1 MLNVTVKTLDSQNH
15 SFSVSDEITVKEFKD
30 EIAPVLNIAA
40 DKQRL
45 IFCGKVL
52 KDDKKLSEYDVN
64 GKVIHVVQ
72 SLPPPPANNNSSSSS
87 NGPSTTTTTGN
98 TRPRDAAGF
107 LLGAFTIPQ
116 DLVDPT
122 QVQNIV
128 QDIVSEMGDIGRNAT
143 VMSRASDDGSVDVHI
158 NLGRVPVQVPLQSE
172 AQLRMNRVRNMLSR
186 ADILLLSL
194 EDGANSNNEN
204 VADSSSQT
212 EIDADEVP
220 SSSTMETEV
229 PNSNSAD
236 ETPNSSETR
245 NSSEEST
252 LNGGT
257 RINAQI
263 NVSDISDIPLSH
275 ERARLE
281 GLAHAVLSA
290 AFATAVAATGNAV
303 SSDASTNTPRMS
315 TAGATTPSDS
325 EPMDATP
332 PGSSEPELFSPVN
345 PTPDPSVIA
354 MDTLPSDSDPP
365 VPEPSQQE
373 IVETTPD
380 PSDQNNHHPDC
391 PLSTTRTPPTNG
403 TSSTTTSR
411 RTPAVMQPSVQTLA
425 NLLDEVIRVNTRL
438 QPCLERCRDLIRSDP
453 ALSGRPLSDAHHLFS
468 RVSQLMHFLS
478 HAYHSLSDLHINFRQ
493 PPPRSPRVRIISS
506 THSSSLFQGIPMQ
519 AQFSLTSDIIRP
531 FPSVTTAA
539 NIPNN
544 DTTRNSAT
552 ETRPAPITRMST
564 PIITSV
570 SSLASSVSNSN
581 NPLFVQRTHNP
592 VVVMEVS
599 PTLTMDSISSLA
611 CPATTS
617 ANGPSVVLPTPA
629 SDNTQPR
636 IQIPT
641 STTTASTAKENIAPP
656 QSNETQTDNQSNPPK
671 STASGTAAPGTA
683 APGTAA
689 SGSGQ
694 GPPPPINI
702 PFRNLIPVPLTSMG
716 SLHTFDSGLPCHS
729 VWALEPSRRR
739 HNAGNARTPPNAQGT
754 VNPNNPGRH
763 EDHINQ
769 IVGSIMSSLLNHVPS
784 QGNQLPA
791 GFTVFTSRADD
802 STTNNSNNSTNQATR
817 ERTSRA
823 QSSEHSY
830 ANRPRRSSAYES
842 ALALFNNLEITDY
855 KVSEFLTNLE
865 ISLNGIL
872 GDFVNHLANVLT
884 MKDMVDIAHG
894 MNEAVNKIRKLG
906 RDYLKKKVFKC
917 ENPDQN
923 SIKAVAMQIMKESGN
938 VLKILTRCVRMRDR
952 RYPEVLVA
960 LFQRSLRSILGMFLS
975 DSESDSDFS
984 THLVD
989 EVQKLLREFM
999 QVNDRLTLDANSI
1012 IESKARDY
1020 IKHLAPGNTEFIAK
1034 VRPWLLAMLKKLMRK
1049 FSPVNLNDGKARAH
1063 GSESTTSRI
1072 KGTGA
1077 TQKKPNTVKPS
1088 ISIPARTPRGN
1099 AGMRRRNFVE
1109 ALGVNEALASGIS
1122 RNRSTPTLAA
1132 FARIA
1137 EQTSALLRSNTQQNG
1152 SSARN
1157 ATEVVLESDT
1167 WHSSVPQDWVPII
1180 TRDVQRQR
1188 RQAAQAPFSN
1198 AYLSGMPS
1206 KRRRIMNGNPTL
1218 LAPSKGALPEML
1230 LQAISSAKVKPLT
1243 DMESLKNEAMTDVT
1257 LQSSFHKHMKNSIQE
1272 RLQSDLDYCSERF
1285 PNSEK
1290 YFN

>member
-72 SLPPPPANNNSSSSS
+72 SLPPQQGNNNSSSSS
-87 NGPSTTTTTGN
+87 NGPSTNNTTTGN
-98 TRPRDAAGF
+98 TRSTRDAAGF

-186 ADILLLSL
+186 ADILLVSL

-220 SSSTMETEV
+220 SSSTMETET

-236 ETPNSSETR
+236 ETPNNSETR
-245 NSSEEST
+245 NGSEEST
-252 LNGGT
+252 LNEDT
-257 RINAQI
+257 VINAQI
-263 NVSDISDIPLSH
+263 TVSDTSEIILTH
-275 ERARLE
+275 ESARLE
-281 GLAHAVLSA
+281 GLAQAAQAVLSA
-290 AFATAVAATGNAV
+290 AFATAVAATGNAAT
-303 SSDASTNTPRMS
+303 SDISTTPATS

-332 PGSSEPELFSPVN
+332 SGSSEPEFFSPVN
-345 PTPDPSVIA
+345 PTPDPTVIA

-373 IVETTPD
+373 VVVTTPD

-403 TSSTTTSR
+403 TSSTTSSR
-411 RTPAVMQPSVQTLA
+411 RTPALMQPSVQTLA

-453 ALSGRPLSDAHHLFS
+453 ALSGRQLGDAHHLFS

-544 DTTRNSAT
+544 DTTRNSAP
-552 ETRPAPITRMST
+552 ETRPVPITRIQT

-570 SSLASSVSNSN
+570 SSVSNSS

-592 VVVMEVS
+592 VVLMEVS
-599 PTLTMDSISSLA
+599 PTLTMNSISSLA
-611 CPATTS
+611 SPASAS

-629 SDNTQPR
+629 SDSTLPR

-641 STTTASTAKENIAPP
+641 STATASTTARENIPPP
-656 QSNETQTDNQSNPPK
+656 QSNDAQTDNQSNPPR
-671 STASGTAAPGTA
+671 STASGTTS
-683 APGTAA
+683 
-689 SGSGQ
+689 SGSSQ
-694 GPPPPINI
+694 GPPPINI

-739 HNAGNARTPPNAQGT
+739 HNAGNPRTPPNAQGT
-754 VNPNNPGRH
+754 VNPNNPGRQ

-784 QGNQLPA
+784 QGNPVPT

-802 STTNNSNNSTNQATR
+802 STTNTSNSSTNQATR

-842 ALALFNNLEITDY
+842 AISLFNNLDITEM
-855 KVSEFLTNLE
+855 KVIDFLATINVT
-865 ISLNGIL
+865 LNGIL
-872 GDFVNHLANVLT
+872 GDFVNHLGTILT

-894 MNEAVNKIRKLG
+894 MNEPVNKIRKPG
-906 RDYLKKKVFKC
+906 RDYLKTTVFKC

-923 SIKAVAMQIMKESGN
+923 SIKSVVQQIVKESEN
-938 VLKILTRCVRMRDR
+938 ALKIFAKCVKLRDR
-952 RYPEVLVA
+952 RYTEVLVT
-960 LFQRSLRSILGMFLS
+960 LFHRTLCNIFGIFLS

-989 EVQKLLREFM
+989 EIQKFLCEFM
-999 QVNDRLTLDANSI
+999 HLNDRFTHDANSI
-1012 IESKARDY
+1012 IEAKARDF
-1020 IKHLAPGNTEFIAK
+1020 IKHLAPGDSAFMAK

-1063 GSESTTSRI
+1063 GSESTASRI
-1072 KGTGA
+1072 KGPGA
-1077 TQKKPNTVKPS
+1077 TQKKPNTAKPS

-1099 AGMRRRNFVE
+1099 SGMRRRNFVE

-1137 EQTSALLRSNTQQNG
+1137 EQTSAILRNNTQQNG

-1157 ATEVVLESDT
+1157 LTEVVLESDA
-1167 WHSSVPQDWVPII
+1167 WHNSVPQDWVPII

-1230 LQAISSAKVKPLT
+1230 LQAISSAKVNPVT
-1243 DMESLKNEAMTDVT
+1243 DMELLKNEAMKDVT

-1272 RLQSDLDYCSERF
+1272 RLQRDLDYCSERF

>member
-107 LLGAFTIPQ
+107 LLGAFSIPQ

-220 SSSTMETEV
+220 SSSTMETEM

-236 ETPNSSETR
+236 ETPNSSETC

-257 RINAQI
+257 RISAQI
-263 NVSDISDIPLSH
+263 NVRDISDIPLSH

-281 GLAHAVLSA
+281 GLAHAAQAVLSA
-290 AFATAVAATGNAV
+290 AFATAVAATGNAATSDV
-303 SSDASTNTPRMS
+303 STTTPATS

-332 PGSSEPELFSPVN
+332 AGSSDPEFFSPVN

-391 PLSTTRTPPTNG
+391 PLSTTTRTPPTNG
-403 TSSTTTSR
+403 TSSTTSSR

-453 ALSGRPLSDAHHLFS
+453 ALTGRPLADAHHLFS

-519 AQFSLTSDIIRP
+519 AQFSLTSGA
-531 FPSVTTAA
+531 FPSITTAA
-539 NIPNN
+539 NIPNT
-544 DTTRNSAT
+544 DTTRNS
-552 ETRPAPITRMST
+552 
-564 PIITSV
+564 TS
-570 SSLASSVSNSN
+570 
-581 NPLFVQRTHNP
+581 
-592 VVVMEVS
+592 E
-599 PTLTMDSISSLA
+599 
-611 CPATTS
+611 
-617 ANGPSVVLPTPA
+617 
-629 SDNTQPR
+629 
-636 IQIPT
+636 
-641 STTTASTAKENIAPP
+641 
-656 QSNETQTDNQSNPPK
+656 
-671 STASGTAAPGTA
+671 
-683 APGTAA
+683 
-689 SGSGQ
+689 
-694 GPPPPINI
+694 
-702 PFRNLIPVPLTSMG
+702 
-716 SLHTFDSGLPCHS
+716 
-729 VWALEPSRRR
+729 
-739 HNAGNARTPPNAQGT
+739 
-754 VNPNNPGRH
+754 
-763 EDHINQ
+763 
-769 IVGSIMSSLLNHVPS
+769 
-784 QGNQLPA
+784 
-791 GFTVFTSRADD
+791 
-802 STTNNSNNSTNQATR
+802 
-817 ERTSRA
+817 
-823 QSSEHSY
+823 
-830 ANRPRRSSAYES
+830 
-842 ALALFNNLEITDY
+842 NLEITER

-872 GDFVNHLANVLT
+872 GDFVNHLGNILT

-894 MNEAVNKIRKLG
+894 MNEAVNKIRKPG
-906 RDYLKKKVFKC
+906 RDYLKAKVFNC

-923 SIKAVAMQIMKESGN
+923 SIKSVVMQIMKESEN
-938 VLKILTRCVRMRDR
+938 VLKIFTRCVRMRDR

-960 LFQRSLRSILGMFLS
+960 LFQRTLRSILGIFLS
-975 DSESDSDFS
+975 DSESDSDF
-984 THLVD
+984 TTRLVD
-989 EVQKLLREFM
+989 EIQRFLREFM
-999 QVNDRLTLDANSI
+999 QVNDRLTHDANSI
-1012 IESKARDY
+1012 IEAKARDY
-1020 IKHLAPGNTEFIAK
+1020 IKHLAPGNSEFIAK

-1049 FSPVNLNDGKARAH
+1049 FSPVNLNDGKAKAH

-1077 TQKKPNTVKPS
+1077 TQKKPNTAKPS

-1099 AGMRRRNFVE
+1099 VGMRRRNFVE

-1137 EQTSALLRSNTQQNG
+1137 EQTSALLRNNTQQNG

-1157 ATEVVLESDT
+1157 VTGVVLESDT

-1218 LAPSKGALPEML
+1218 LAPSKGALSEML

-1243 DMESLKNEAMTDVT
+1243 DVESLKKEAMTDVA